1 MALVCSNIGMTPTMV
16 CSDIGMAL
24 TSVLLLHGY
33 AQTWAL
39 AISVKLHNGMHNTQF
54 LMQSSII
61 PLFHGSNLNVYK
73 VVGFLKIANQN
84 RNIDDPI
91 SNAIFHNST
100 SNPHVYRVV
109 GLLRLHGEI
118 GT

>member
-1 MALVCSNIGMTPTMV
+1 MWFVLSLNGFGMLRHWYD
-16 CSDIGMAL
+16 SDNGMAL

-39 AISVKLHNGMHNTQF
+39 VSNCIMGCITQF
-54 LMQSSII
+54 RMQSSII

-84 RNIDDPI
+84 RDIDDPI
-91 SNAIFHNST
+91 SNAIFNNST

-109 GLLRLHGEI
+109 GLLRLHREI

>member
-1 MALVCSNIGMTPTMV
+1 MALVLVCSDIGMTPTMV

-24 TSVLLLHGY
+24 TSVLLLHAY

-39 AISVKLHNGMHNTQF
+39 VSNYIMGCITQF
-54 LMQSSII
+54 RMQSSII
-61 PLFHGSNLNVYK
+61 PLFQGSNLNVYK
-73 VVGFLKIANQN
+73 VEGFLKIANQN
-84 RNIDDPI
+84 QDKDDPI
-91 SNAIFHNST
+91 SNAIFNNST

-109 GLLRLHGEI
+109 GLLRLHREI